1 MSRLRRLFGLVGE
14 DVEGPGRHGASLAN
28 CMVCVLLDQQR
39 THGARAEDFDGN
51 SSILFVVLVFSEC
64 LLSPF
69 SGKKTNLLHQHR
81 TIKYIKQMHR
91 DSFFKPGYLDKYT
104 EIGTTKTF
112 KTS

>member
-28 CMVCVLLDQQR
+28 CRVCVLLDQQR

-69 SGKKTNLLHQHR
+69 SGKKLTFASTQNHKMHKTNAPRL
-81 TIKYIKQMHR
+81 
-91 DSFFKPGYLDKYT
+91 FFKPGYLDKYT